1 MLVAMVIIAVTALV
15 IGLSMHHKQTAFLLR
30 FAGTMI
36 VGGSIAIVLNL
47 RESQLDSEMLNYLVL
62 VIGLGIISACL
73 SYWIK
78 KQSNQT

>member
-15 IGLSMHHKQTAFLLR
+15 IGLSVYHKQTAFLLR

-47 RESQLDSEMLNYLVL
+47 RESQLDGEMLNYLIL
-62 VIGLGIISACL
+62 VIGLGIVSACM
-73 SYWIK
+73 SYCIK
-78 KQSNQT
+78 KQGNHK